1 MTRRLVVIH
10 HSPSESTRRLAGA
23 AIAGANHPD
32 LEGAVEVSEVEA
44 LVATA
49 ADVRRADGVLLG
61 TTVNFG
67 YMSGALKH
75 FFDSAYRDL
84 IDPTRRL
91 PAGLWVKGTT
101 DASGAVRAIL
111 PIIGALD
118 WRLVGPPL
126 VIEGDVDAVVEAAAY
141 ELGAT
146 VAASLTS

>member
-1 MTRRLVVIH
+1 MNRRLLVIH
-10 HSPSESTRRLAGA
+10 HSPTESTRRLVDA

-32 LEGAVEVSEVEA
+32 RDGAVDVSEIGA
-44 LVATA
+44 LAASA
-49 ADVRRADGVLLG
+49 ADIRLADGVLLG

-75 FFDSAYRDL
+75 FFDSTYRDL

-118 WRLVGPPL
+118 WRLVQAPL
-126 VIEGDVDAVVEAAAY
+126 VIEGDIDPSAEAAAY